1 MKTTPKL
8 VRSADRT
15 SVRLPRAASD
25 SSLRLALPPAMSNRA
40 FVRAWAARRA
50 KQVVLHSNAPTG
62 RV

>member
-1 MKTTPKL
+1 MKTMPKL

-15 SVRLPRAASD
+15 SVRLPRAGSD
-25 SSLRLALPPAMSNRA
+25 SSLCMALPPAMSNRA

-50 KQVVLHSNAPTG
+50 KLGALRTNAPTG